1 MTNVINRWYRKYFS
15 DPEGVI
21 LALLL
26 TLGFAVVIFMGD
38 MLAPVLASMVLAY
51 LLEGL
56 VAPLEARG
64 LKRLSAV
71 LLVFVPF
78 LAFLLFLLLGLL
90 PLLTAQVKQLVQE
103 LPNMIAKGQQLL
115 MQLPERYPSF
125 ISEAQ
130 VRDFISSM
138 SSAVGAM
145 GHNVLSLS
153 LASISGLFT
162 FLVYLILVP
171 VLIFFFLK
179 DKRLILDWLNHY
191 LPRERRLAKQVWEE
205 MDLQI
210 GNYVR
215 GKFMEILIV
224 GVVSYVV
231 FMIMGLN
238 YAMLLGALVG
248 LSVIV
253 PYLGAI
259 AVTFPVALIAY
270 FQWGWGNDFI
280 YVMLAYAIIQAVDGN
295 LLVPW
300 LFSEAVNLHPI
311 AIITAVLFFGGIWG
325 FWGVFFAIPLATLVK
340 AVMNAWP
347 RYDVTEEAPAA
358 THDSPRVAAG
368 GVRREV

>member
-1 MTNVINRWYRKYFS
+1 MNHVISRWYRKYFS

-21 LALLL
+21 LAVLLV
-26 TLGFAVVIFMGD
+26 LGFAIVVFMGD
-38 MLAPVLASMVLAY
+38 MLAPVLASLVLAY

-56 VAPLEARG
+56 VAPLEARNV
-64 LKRLSAV
+64 KRLVAV

-90 PLLTAQVKQLVQE
+90 PLLTAQLKQLVQE
-103 LPNMIAKGQQLL
+103 LPNMAARGQQLL
-115 MQLPERYPSF
+115 MQLPERHPNI
-125 ISEAQ
+125 ISEEQ
-130 VRDFISSM
+130 VREFMASM
-138 SSAVGAM
+138 SSAVAAM
-145 GHNVLSLS
+145 GQKVLSIS

-162 FLVYLILVP
+162 FVVYLILVP

-179 DKRLILDWLNHY
+179 DKHLILDWLSRY

-205 MDLQI
+205 MDQQI

-215 GKFMEILIV
+215 GKFTEILIV
-224 GVVSYVV
+224 GVVTYIV

-248 LSVIV
+248 LSVII

-259 AVTFPVALIAY
+259 AVTFPVAIIAY
-270 FQWGWGNDFI
+270 FQWGWSNEFI
-280 YVMLAYAIIQAVDGN
+280 YVMVAYGIIQAVDGN
-295 LLVPW
+295 ILVPW
-300 LFSEAVNLHPI
+300 LFSEAVNLHPV

-347 RYDVTEEAPAA
+347 RNEAVEAESLA
-358 THDSPRVAAG
+358 VQTSSGDK
-368 GVRREV
+368 

>member
-21 LALLL
+21 LAILLV
-26 TLGFAVVIFMGD
+26 LGFAVVIFMGD
-38 MLAPVLASMVLAY
+38 MLAPVLASVVLAY

-56 VAPLEARG
+56 VAPLENKNIGRFW
-64 LKRLSAV
+64 AV

-78 LAFLLFLLLGLL
+78 LAFLLFILLGLL
-90 PLLTAQVKQLVQE
+90 PLLTNQVKQLVQE

-115 MQLPERYPSF
+115 MQLPERHPNF

-130 VRDFISSM
+130 VQEFIASM
-138 SSAVGAM
+138 SSTVGNM
-145 GHNVLSLS
+145 GQQVLSLS
-153 LASISGLFT
+153 LASISGVFT

-179 DKRLILDWLNHY
+179 DKRMILDWISRY

-205 MDLQI
+205 MDRQI

-215 GKFMEILIV
+215 GKFTEILIV
-224 GVVSYVV
+224 GVVTYIV

-270 FQWGWGNDFI
+270 FQWGWGNEFI
-280 YVMLAYAIIQAVDGN
+280 YVMVAYLIIQAVDGN
-295 LLVPW
+295 ILVPW
-300 LFSEAVNLHPI
+300 LFSEAVNLHPV
-311 AIITAVLFFGGIWG
+311 AIITAILFFGGIWG

-340 AVMNAWP
+340 AVMDAWP
-347 RYDVTEEAPAA
+347 RNDAA
-358 THDSPRVAAG
+358 DELQPVPREPPRVAAG
-368 GVRREV
+368 GE